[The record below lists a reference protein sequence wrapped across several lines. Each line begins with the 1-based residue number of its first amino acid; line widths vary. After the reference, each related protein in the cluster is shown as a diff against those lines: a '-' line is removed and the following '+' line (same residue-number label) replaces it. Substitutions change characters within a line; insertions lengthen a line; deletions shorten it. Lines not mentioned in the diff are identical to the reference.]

1 MKGTN
6 MKNIL
11 LIIDLQK
18 GFVSKGLTDST
29 KERID
34 ELIEANLFDCIISTV
49 YRNYPDS
56 PIERLMGWDKLQTAE
71 EQLVVGAAKTESDHF
86 IKKTTYSAYSSALID
101 LLKSENNGELPTR
114 IFIAGL
120 DTECCVLATATDL
133 FEAGIRPIVL
143 QQYCGASGGEDAHLA
158 GVRSLCSLIG
168 SNNVYQSFIKQR
180 EDLDQAIIRAESNNH
195 ASFESLYEKAH
206 RVVDLLIQKGWHI
219 SFAESCTGGKAAAGI
234 VDVANASAVLDASFV
249 TYANEAKMKFLGVSS
264 ETIEKYGVVSEG
276 VAMEMAI
283 GAAKQTNA
291 EVGIG
296 ISGIAGPSGAT
307 ADKPIG
313 MVCFGF
319 YINGEMY
326 TATKQFGTIGRN
338 AVREASVSFVY
349 DTLIE
354 KFL

>member
-1 MKGTN
+1 

-18 GFVSKGLTDST
+18 GFVSKGLTDSA

-34 ELIEANLFDCIISTV
+34 GLIEAELFDCVVSTV
-49 YRNYPDS
+49 YRNYPNS
-56 PIERLMGWDKLQTAE
+56 PIERLMGWNKLQTAE
-71 EQLVVGAAKTESDHF
+71 EQAVVGAAATESKYF
-86 IKKTTYSAYSSALID
+86 IDKTTYSADSPELLD
-101 LLKSENNGELPTR
+101 LLKSENEGELPNHV
-114 IFIAGL
+114 FIAGL

-143 QQYCGASGGEDAHLA
+143 QQYCGSSGGEDAHLA
-158 GVRSLCSLIG
+158 GIRSLCSLIG
-168 SNNVYQSFIKQR
+168 SNNVYEGFVEEKK
-180 EDLDQAIIRAESNNH
+180 DLDQAIIHAEKNTH
-195 ASFESLYEKAH
+195 ASFESIYKKAH
-206 RVVDLLIQKGWHI
+206 RVVDLLMQKGWHI

-249 TYANEAKMKFLGVSS
+249 TYANEAKMKFLGVSA
-264 ETIEKYGVVSEG
+264 ERIEKYGVVSEA
-276 VAMEMAI
+276 VAGEMAI
-283 GAAKQTNA
+283 GAAKQTGA
-291 EVGIG
+291 EIGIG

-307 ADKPIG
+307 ADKSIG

-319 YINGEMY
+319 YINGETY
-326 TATKQFGTIGRN
+326 TATKLFGAIGRN
-338 AVREASVSFVY
+338 AVRESSVAFVY

>member
-1 MKGTN
+1 

-18 GFVSKGLTDST
+18 GFVSKGLTDSA

-34 ELIEANLFDCIISTV
+34 GLIRADLFDCVISTV

-56 PIERLMGWDKLQTAE
+56 PIERLMGWNKLQTAE
-71 EQLVVGAAKTESDHF
+71 EQTVVGAAATDSKHF
-86 IKKTTYSAYSSALID
+86 IDKTTYSAYSPALVD
-101 LLKSENNGELPTR
+101 LLKSENGGELPNHV
-114 IFIAGL
+114 FIAGL

-158 GVRSLCSLIG
+158 GIRSLCSLIG
-168 SNNVYQSFIKQR
+168 SNNVYEGFIK
-180 EDLDQAIIRAESNNH
+180 EKKDLDQAITRAVENKHS
-195 ASFESLYEKAH
+195 SFDSLYKKAH
-206 RVVDLLIQKGWHI
+206 RVVDLLMQKGWHI

-234 VDVANASAVLDASFV
+234 VDVANASAVFDASYV

-264 ETIEKYGVVSEG
+264 ETIEKYGVVSEA
-276 VAMEMAI
+276 VAGEMAS
-283 GAAKQTNA
+283 GAAKQTGA

-319 YINGEMY
+319 YINGKTY

-338 AVREASVSFVY
+338 AVREASVAFVY
-349 DTLIE
+349 ESLNE